1 MQNYLKQTLFY
12 ISNPFISTTMLRLAK
27 IKQMLSNTLRLS
39 LCYLKT
45 IHIFHPR
52 YHPKI
57 IGHTLKNKQKNKCVC
72 IHEIY

>member
-1 MQNYLKQTLFY
+1 
-12 ISNPFISTTMLRLAK
+12 MLRLAK

-52 YHPKI
+52 YHPEI

-72 IHEIY
+72 IHEIC